1 MPRSTHET
9 TQTNTD
15 LTEQRIAPPVSA
27 PWSRRKTLA
36 AIAVP
41 TAFALAFT
49 LASCSSSNS
58 GSSETSGTPAAT
70 ATAKDPSSGV
80 VNLGDQGGE
89 IMSPNGWIYLD
100 DNPEYFAGC
109 VLDGNTHGTRN
120 AASGDYDEKWV
131 CIASSSYTPRKAPIT
146 IEKIAMED
154 PNRVDCA
161 DIAESRG
168 YPQVAGMSTNAELG
182 RIFEQKTDLSQCLLF
197 DYSSDVTASQVIQ
210 DSDTDPNGG
219 VANANNGA
227 PEQPATTTSS
237 ANQNNTANTEPTT
250 ASAVFANAG
259 VPDDLAQM
267 VISAWSMDAFTD
279 KQIASLHVGAVPA
292 GDCGMTMD
300 DKAWHVTAQGAG
312 FPIDFVAYK
321 RSDGTNNYMAIYD
334 DSCNA

>member
-15 LTEQRIAPPVSA
+15 LTDRKIAPPVSA

-49 LASCSSSNS
+49 LASCSSSDG

-70 ATAKDPSSGV
+70 ATTKDTSGSV

-89 IMSPNGWIYLD
+89 IVNKSGFIRLD
-100 DNPEYFAGC
+100 DNPNYFAACTEDGGR
-109 VLDGNTHGTRN
+109 VLQTRQSDPIN
-120 AASGDYDEKWV
+120 MSGDDEYV
-131 CIASSSYTPRKAPIT
+131 CDVPSDNYVPRKSNGISIETIT
-146 IEKIAMED
+146 MED
-154 PNRVDCA
+154 PQRVSCA
-161 DIAESRG
+161 TIALSRG
-168 YPQVAGMSTNAELG
+168 YPQVGGNATWNEEKRL
-182 RIFEQKTDLSQCLLF
+182 FEQKLSTNECMLFDLSDGADDQ
-197 DYSSDVTASQVIQ
+197 T
-210 DSDTDPNGG
+210 TDPNGG
-219 VANANNGA
+219 VASTSNGA
-227 PEQPATTTSS
+227 PEQPTTS

-267 VISAWSMDAFTD
+267 VISAWSMDTFTD

-334 DSCNA
+334 QSCNA